1 MEPTKTDTAAVPL
14 DGGESRELH
23 RLIENLPL
31 AVIASDVQG
40 RIVRCNRRASQILKY
55 EPAELAYHPA
65 ETIYGEPQESARIE
79 KQLHD
84 SPHGRL
90 HNYETVVRTREGEL
104 IPILAAASWLHDE
117 GGARVGSVTYFEDLR
132 ATKEAERRIST
143 LLKENNLVSQ
153 TGEVEKTLHI
163 WAELMVIL
171 LNTTFCR
178 IFLLDQTEQ
187 FLVAK
192 AAYPIARAAE
202 RMEWEPGLGERTAV
216 AEWPR
221 MIEFIKSGSA
231 KVLQVERRGARVL
244 LEEWSR
250 RLGLKNGI
258 QSMLIVPLRT
268 KNRLLGLIDLGE
280 VRSTH
285 RSSFSWE
292 RQELATAIA
301 NQIAVS
307 LDHAHLYGITE
318 RHRSLLETLVEKSLQ
333 LRSDLDP
340 PMLLAYFVRDAANLV
355 GFSAAGF
362 FSDDPQS
369 KELVL
374 DVVHQLP
381 QDLIGRRVGWGRGLV
396 GRAALRKRPLVKRG
410 YSTWGPREDVFAAQG
425 FETAVAIPL
434 RDADQLDGVLFLAAD
449 AAKSQLA
456 DGDLEVLEQF
466 AAHAGLAW
474 RTSRLMHSEQ
484 QRLARLINL
493 SDMSGYIESSKD
505 VNTILRVLLT
515 GITAGYALGFNRA
528 AALLLDETR
537 TQLVGRAGV
546 GYLKETD
553 AHQDWEK
560 LYHRGLDNF
569 SEFLR
574 LLEQKALPPTPV
586 DERVRGLLIPLNSGE
601 ENNLFSRAINLQTHY
616 ILNEP
621 ARLAE
626 LPAAFREALEP
637 AAPAAIVPLVARGE
651 VLGLLFADTKFTKA
665 PITSE
670 VVESLLRFVNTV
682 ALNVQNVALLD
693 QTPARAAG
701 PERIREL
708 MTRQAEP
715 ESPRQVLQYVVEQ
728 TLDVTGA
735 SWVRLI
741 LIDPQ
746 GNKRSRI
753 DWVAKAAQ
761 DREIP
766 HISVLRPDGIS
777 MRVID
782 QGRPVLVEDTEKH
795 AKLVSST
802 ALHEGSRAFACLP
815 FYVQGQIVGV
825 VWIHYAAPRQFNGF
839 EVGNWQRYLN
849 FAAGLYADASR
860 RKRLNNLS
868 RLHAA
873 AAALAATTTPQAV
886 LDQIVRSTRNVLRA
900 DYIIPWLYDP
910 EQNRFAPVRSTV
922 ARIPEELWREWRRH
936 IPLPGGTA
944 DTIMRAGW
952 VGVEDINDPE
962 DSQQLQATTRQLVRS
977 PLIGASSFQG
987 VSLAAGRE
995 KLGVLYAIYKEPQF
1009 FAEDDRETATAFANH
1024 VTLALKK
1031 AQVMEQLTRVNEAA
1045 RTVAKVSVLGDKKRA
1060 LKSIAKQVIRVVG
1073 CDAVVLF
1080 VYDKATAKL
1089 EHPPTMM
1096 WVKNKKQASADDE
1109 VRRDS
1114 IVYDMLRRRSPYR
1127 AENVPADPLFK
1138 GKRFAAHEGIKAC
1151 LAVPL
1156 WVEGQGDGDAASE
1169 VGVIFINYRKPHRFT
1184 DGELEIIELF
1194 ANQAAIAIH
1203 NMQLYE
1209 DRVRRLSE
1217 QEALFDLSGEMLST
1231 NDSLKTLRRAVAVGA
1246 EQLGVEFC
1254 SIILRDST
1262 GRPTIRASKGF
1273 TRGLEGLVVTE
1284 HEAGGDLWATLTD
1297 GIPSVIDDY
1306 RERGAF
1312 PPLVAQYGITS
1323 GACVPVYQG
1332 GEPTGK
1338 IIGALVVQTRAP
1350 KPRHFSQPELAFL
1363 RLLANQTAIAYQS
1376 AVRFEKVERSRAYLR
1391 ALYKVSNALNTCYGP
1406 GMDYRRVL
1414 TPIVQAARYVT
1425 SIDGPPAVLAT
1436 IHTYDPEANTIEL
1449 QSVFPLEEYDRL
1461 RGRFGP
1467 QFPVDRERAPDGKI
1481 GIIGRVIEEGV
1492 EQLVPDVR
1500 QEQDDYLDFHHNTRS
1515 ELAVPLLDQGGR
1527 VVGVLNV
1534 ESNQTDAFNED
1545 DVEAMK
1551 ALAELAVIGLEN
1563 VKTYNAWQQGTRVLD
1578 TFTRIGKTINDVNLD
1593 LKATLKAVLKSIK
1606 EDSLIEYTAAE
1617 VCRGDVNKGVAEVI
1631 ESYGDPRY
1639 SDQAKRLYQ
1648 MGEGYTGWIA
1658 KNQCPLL
1665 ILDTAACKEPMPKV
1679 HDQRL
1684 PIRSFVGVP
1693 LRINEREF
1701 GTLELVSHI
1710 PNAFEKWHLYLL
1722 ECVRDL
1728 TEVAI
1733 RNAEQAKELQS
1744 EAYVAG
1750 LGAWG
1755 AEVAHYVNTEVGL
1768 IKLILHRLRNRPDLP
1783 GDVKEDLRLAQTYAD
1798 ALYFTREQD
1807 ASAVA
1812 EFDAVVSEAVDQ
1824 VEREWG
1830 QLTWRRDLNAAGHKV
1845 KISAWGLRD
1854 LTTHLL
1860 KNAAKYS
1867 PPEKIVREVR
1877 VRTWCDDGR
1886 AYLWVE
1892 DTGNGFP
1899 KEIEPVVFY
1908 QPIKRAGGDGTG
1920 LMLVRSMVKRY
1931 GGTVALY
1938 NVPGEGARVE
1948 VCLHLDAGA

>member
-1 MEPTKTDTAAVPL
+1 MERTNMDASAPPGVA
-14 DGGESRELH
+14 ESRKLH

-31 AVIASDVQG
+31 AVVAVDMRG
-40 RIVRCNRRASQILKY
+40 GIVHCNRRASQLLKY
-55 EPAELAYHPA
+55 EPAELISRPA
-65 ETIYGEPQESARIE
+65 ETIFGETDEPSRIE
-79 KQLHD
+79 KQLRD
-84 SPHGRL
+84 SPHGKL
-90 HNYETVVRTREGEL
+90 HNYESVVRTSDGEL
-104 IPILAAASWLHDE
+104 IPILVAASCLNDE
-117 GGARVGSVTYFEDLR
+117 QGERVGSVVYFEDLR
-132 ATKEAERRIST
+132 GVKEGERRLST

-163 WAELMVIL
+163 WAELMVML

-192 AAYPIARAAE
+192 AAYPITRAAE
-202 RMEWEPGLGERTAV
+202 PLEWGPGIGERTAV
-216 AEWPR
+216 SEWPR
-221 MIEFIKSGSA
+221 MTEFIKTGSA

-250 RLGLKNGI
+250 RLRLKNGI
-258 QSMLIVPLRT
+258 QSMLIIPLRT
-268 KNRLLGLIDLGE
+268 KDRLLGLIDLGE
-280 VRSTH
+280 MRSTH

-292 RQELATAIA
+292 RKELATAIA

-307 LDHAHLYGITE
+307 LDHARLYGITE
-318 RHRSLLETLVEKSLQ
+318 RHRMLLKTLDEKSLQ

-340 PMLLAYFVRDAANLV
+340 QTLLARFVRDAADLV
-355 GFSAAGF
+355 GFKAAAF
-362 FSDDPQS
+362 FTDDPQS

-374 DVVHQLP
+374 DVVHHLP
-381 QDLIGRRVGWGRGLV
+381 RDLVGRRVGWGEGLV
-396 GRAALRKRPLVKRG
+396 GRAAMRKRPLLKRG
-410 YSTWGPREDVFAAQG
+410 YSAWAPREELFAGQG
-425 FETAVAIPL
+425 FETAVAVPL
-434 RDADQLDGVLFLAAD
+434 RDADELNGVLFLGTD
-449 AAKSQLA
+449 APGTRLA
-456 DGDLEVLEQF
+456 GGDLEVLAQF

-474 RTSRLMHSEQ
+474 RTSRLVSSEQ
-484 QRLARLINL
+484 RRLARLINL

-528 AALLLDETR
+528 AVLLLDETR

-546 GYLKETD
+546 GYLNEAD
-553 AHQDWEK
+553 AHQDWER
-560 LYHRGLDNF
+560 LYHLGLDNF

-574 LLEQKALPPTPV
+574 LLEQEALPPTPV
-586 DERVRGLLIPLNSGE
+586 NERVRGLLIPLDSGE
-601 ENNLFSRAINLQTHY
+601 ENELFSRVINLQTHY
-616 ILNEP
+616 IINDP

-626 LPAAFREALEP
+626 LPAAFREAIEP
-637 AAPAAIVPLVARGE
+637 ASPAAVVPLVARGE
-651 VLGLLFADTKFTKA
+651 VLGLLFADTKFTQA
-665 PITSE
+665 QITGE
-670 VVESLLRFVNTV
+670 VVESLLRFVSTV
-682 ALNVQNVALLD
+682 ALNVHNVALLG
-693 QTPARAAG
+693 QTRVRTDRLGRMREQTNARA
-701 PERIREL
+701 ES
-708 MTRQAEP
+708 
-715 ESPRQVLQYVVEQ
+715 ESPRQVLQYVAEQ
-728 TLDVTGA
+728 TLDVADA

-753 DWVAKAAQ
+753 DWVAKAAH
-761 DREIP
+761 DLEIP
-766 HISVLRPDGIS
+766 HVSVLRPDGIS
-777 MRVID
+777 MTVME
-782 QGRPVLVEDTEKH
+782 QGRPVLVDDTEKR
-795 AKLVSST
+795 AEFVSST

-849 FAAGLYADASR
+849 FAAGLYADARR
-860 RKRLNNLS
+860 RKRLDNLS

-873 AAALAATTTPQAV
+873 SGALAATTTPKAV
-886 LDQIVRSTRNVLRA
+886 LDQIVRSARDVLRA

-910 EQNRFAPVRSTV
+910 EQNRFAPVRSSV
-922 ARIPEELWREWRRH
+922 GRIPEQLWSEWRKH

-962 DSQQLQATTRQLVRS
+962 ESQQLQDTTRQLVRS

-987 VSLAAGRE
+987 IALAAGRE
-995 KLGVLYAIYKEPQF
+995 QLGVLYAIYKEPQF
-1009 FAEDDRETATAFANH
+1009 FADDDRENATAFANH

-1031 AQVMEQLTRVNEAA
+1031 SQVMEQLTRVNEAA

-1060 LKSIAKQVIRVVG
+1060 LKSIAKQVISVVG
-1073 CDAVVLF
+1073 CGAVVLF
-1080 VYDKATAKL
+1080 VYDKTTAKL

-1096 WVKNKKQASADDE
+1096 WVRNKKRASADDE

-1114 IVYDMLRRRSPYR
+1114 IVYDILRRRTPYR
-1127 AENVPADPLFK
+1127 AENIPEDPLFK
-1138 GKRFAAHEGIKAC
+1138 GKRFAEHERIKAC

-1184 DGELEIIELF
+1184 DAEMEIIELF
-1194 ANQAAIAIH
+1194 ANQTAIAIH

-1209 DRVRRLSE
+1209 ERVRRLGE
-1217 QEALFDLSGEMLST
+1217 QKALVDLSGEMLRT

-1246 EQLGVEFC
+1246 QQLGVEFC
-1254 SIILRDST
+1254 SIILRDRA
-1262 GRPTIRASKGF
+1262 GRPTIRASEGF
-1273 TRGLEGLVVTE
+1273 ARGLEELEVTE
-1284 HEAGGDLWATLTD
+1284 REAGSDLWATLMD
-1297 GIPSVIDDY
+1297 GTPAAIDDY
-1306 RERGAF
+1306 HERGAL
-1312 PPLVAQYGITS
+1312 PPLVEQYGITS

-1332 GEPTGK
+1332 GESTGK
-1338 IIGALVVQTRAP
+1338 VIGALVVQTRAP
-1350 KPRHFSQPELAFL
+1350 KPRHFSHPELAFL
-1363 RLLANQTAIAYQS
+1363 QLLANQTAIAYQS

-1391 ALYKVSNALNTCYGP
+1391 ALYKVSNALSACYGP
-1406 GMDYRRVL
+1406 GMDYQKVF
-1414 TPIVQAARYVT
+1414 TPIVQAARYIT
-1425 SIDGPPAVLAT
+1425 SIEGPPAVLAT
-1436 IHTYDPEANTIEL
+1436 IHTYDPVENALEL
-1449 QSVFPLEEYDRL
+1449 RSVFPFEEYDRL
-1461 RGRFGP
+1461 LGRFGQ
-1467 QFPVDRERAPDGKI
+1467 QFTIDRERAPDGKI
-1481 GIIGRVIEEGV
+1481 GIVGRVVEEGV
-1492 EQLVPDVR
+1492 EQLVPDVS
-1500 QEQDDYLDFHHNTRS
+1500 QEQDDYLNFHRSTLS
-1515 ELAVPLLDQGGR
+1515 ELAVPLLDHER

-1534 ESNQTDAFNED
+1534 ESDQPDAFNDD

-1563 VKTYNAWQQGTRVLD
+1563 VRTYDAWRQGTRVLD
-1578 TFTRIGKTINDVNLD
+1578 TFAQIGKTINNVNLD

-1606 EDSLIEYTAAE
+1606 EDSLIDYTAAE

-1631 ESYGDPRY
+1631 EYHGDPRY
-1639 SDQAKRLYQ
+1639 SDQAGRLYQ

-1658 KNQCPLL
+1658 KNQRPLL
-1665 ILDTAACKEPMPKV
+1665 IPDTEACREPAPKV

-1710 PNAFEKWHLYLL
+1710 PYAFEKWHLYLL

-1755 AEVAHYVNTEVGL
+1755 AEVAHYVKTEVGL
-1768 IKLILHRLRNRPDLP
+1768 IKLILYRLRKRPDVP
-1783 GDVKEDLRLAQTYAD
+1783 EDVKEDLSRAQNYAD

-1812 EFDAVVSEAVDQ
+1812 ELDTVVEEAVAQ
-1824 VEREWG
+1824 FESEWG
-1830 QLTWRRDLNAAGHKV
+1830 QLTWHRDLNAPGCKV
-1845 KISAWGLRD
+1845 KISAWGL
-1854 LTTHLL
+1854 LAVTAHLL
-1860 KNAAKYS
+1860 ENAAKYS
-1867 PPEKIVREVR
+1867 PSEKPLREVR
-1877 VRTWCDDGR
+1877 VRTWCGDGF
-1886 AYLWVE
+1886 AYLRVE

-1899 KEIEPVVFY
+1899 KEIEPLVFY

-1931 GGTVALY
+1931 GGTVALH
-1938 NVPGEGARVE
+1938 NSPGEGARIE
-1948 VCLHLDAGA
+1948 VCLHLDAGV

>member
-1 MEPTKTDTAAVPL
+1 MEPTNTDAAAPPH
-14 DGGESRELH
+14 GAESRELR

-31 AVIASDVQG
+31 AVVASDARG
-40 RIVRCNRRASQILKY
+40 MIAHCNRRASQILKY
-55 EPAELAYHPA
+55 EPAELASRPA
-65 ETIYGEPQESARIE
+65 ETIYGDPQEAARIE
-79 KQLHD
+79 KHLHD
-84 SPHGRL
+84 SPQGKL
-90 HNYETVVRTREGEL
+90 HNYETVVRTRDGEL

-132 ATKEAERRIST
+132 TIKEAERRVST
-143 LLKENNLVSQ
+143 LLKENNLFSQ

-192 AAYPIARAAE
+192 AAHPITRAPE
-202 RMEWEPGLGERTAV
+202 GFEWEPGLGERTDV
-216 AEWPR
+216 AEWPS

-231 KVLQVERRGARVL
+231 KVLQVEGRRARVL

-250 RLGLKNGI
+250 RLRLKNGI

-292 RQELATAIA
+292 RQELATSIA

-307 LDHAHLYGITE
+307 LDHARLYGITE
-318 RHRSLLETLVEKSLQ
+318 RHRKLLETLVAKSLQ

-340 PMLLAYFVRDAANLV
+340 PTLLARFVRDAADLV
-355 GFSAAGF
+355 GFKAAGF
-362 FSDDPQS
+362 FTDDPQS

-381 QDLIGRRVGWGRGLV
+381 QELVGRRVGWGQGLV

-410 YSTWGPREDVFAAQG
+410 YSAWGPREEVFAEQG
-425 FETAVAIPL
+425 FETAVALPL
-434 RDADQLDGVLFLAAD
+434 RDADRLDGVLFLAAD
-449 AAKSQLA
+449 AAGPQLA
-456 DGDLEVLEQF
+456 GGDLEVLAQF

-474 RTSRLMHSEQ
+474 RTSRLVNSEQ
-484 QRLARLINL
+484 RRLARLINL
-493 SDMSGYIESSKD
+493 ADMSGYIESSKD

-528 AALLLDETR
+528 AALLLDEGR

-546 GYLKETD
+546 GYLNETD
-553 AHQDWEK
+553 AHQDWAR
-560 LYHRGLDNF
+560 LYRHGLDNF

-574 LLEQKALPPTPV
+574 LLEQEALPPTPV
-586 DERVRGLLIPLNSGE
+586 DERVRGLLIPLNPGE
-601 ENNLFSRAINLQTHY
+601 QNDLFSRAVNLQTHY
-616 ILNEP
+616 ILNEST
-621 ARLAE
+621 RLAE

-637 AAPAAIVPLVARGE
+637 SAPAVIVPLVARGE
-651 VLGLLFADTKFTKA
+651 VLGLLFADTKFTRA
-665 PITSE
+665 PITGE

-682 ALNVQNVALLD
+682 ALNVQNVALLG
-693 QTPARAAG
+693 QAPARRAG
-701 PERIREL
+701 TEQAREL
-708 MTRQAEP
+708 TARRAGGP
-715 ESPRQVLQYVVEQ
+715 ESPRQVLQYVAEQ
-728 TLDVTGA
+728 TLDVAGA

-741 LIDPQ
+741 LIDQQ

-766 HISVLRPDGIS
+766 HVSVLRPDGIS
-777 MRVID
+777 MRVIE
-782 QGRPVLVEDTEKH
+782 QGRPVLVEDTEKQ
-795 AKLVSST
+795 AELVSST

-860 RKRLNNLS
+860 RKRLDNLG

-873 AAALAATTTPQAV
+873 ANALAATTTPQAV
-886 LDQIVRSTRNVLRA
+886 LDQIVRSTRDVLRA

-910 EQNRFAPVRSTV
+910 EQNRFAPVRSTA

-952 VGVEDINDPE
+952 VGVEDVNDPE

-987 VSLAAGRE
+987 VALAAGRE
-995 KLGVLYAIYKEPQF
+995 QLGVLYAIYKEPQF

-1080 VYDKATAKL
+1080 VYDKTTAKL

-1096 WVKNKKQASADDE
+1096 WVKNKKQASAEDE

-1114 IVYDMLRRRSPYR
+1114 VVYEMLKRHAPYK
-1127 AENVPADPLFK
+1127 AESVPADPLFR
-1138 GKRFAAHEGIKAC
+1138 GKRFAADEGIKSC

-1194 ANQAAIAIH
+1194 ANQTAIAIH

-1209 DRVRRLSE
+1209 ERVRRLGE
-1217 QEALFDLSGEMLST
+1217 QKALFELSGEMLST
-1231 NDSLKTLRRAVAVGA
+1231 NDSLKTLRRAAAVGA
-1246 EQLGVEFC
+1246 GQLGVEFC
-1254 SIILRDST
+1254 SIILRDRA
-1262 GRPTIRASKGF
+1262 GRPTVRASEGF
-1273 TRGLEGLVVTE
+1273 ARDLKGLEVTE
-1284 HEAGGDLWATLTD
+1284 PEAGSDLWATLTD
-1297 GIPSVIDDY
+1297 GIPGVIDDY
-1306 RERGAF
+1306 RERGAL

-1332 GEPTGK
+1332 GESTGK
-1338 IIGALVVQTRAP
+1338 VIGALVVQTRAP
-1350 KPRHFSQPELAFL
+1350 KPRHFSHPELAFL
-1363 RLLANQTAIAYQS
+1363 KLLANQTAIAYQS
-1376 AVRFEKVERSRAYLR
+1376 AVRFEKMERSRAYLR
-1391 ALYKVSNALNTCYGP
+1391 ALYKVSNALNACYGP
-1406 GMDYRRVL
+1406 GMDYHRVL
-1414 TPIVQAARYVT
+1414 TPIVQAAGYIT
-1425 SIDGPPAVLAT
+1425 SIEGPPAVLAT
-1436 IHTYDPEANTIEL
+1436 IHTYDPASNTIEL
-1449 QSVFPLEEYDRL
+1449 QSVFPREEYDRI
-1461 RGRFGP
+1461 RGHFGP
-1467 QFPVDRERAPDGKI
+1467 QFPVDRERAPGGKI
-1481 GIIGRVIEEGV
+1481 GIIGRVVEERS

-1500 QEQDDYLDFHHNTRS
+1500 LEQDDYLDFQQSTRS
-1515 ELAVPLLDQGGR
+1515 ELAVPLLDRGR

-1534 ESNQTDAFNED
+1534 ESDQPDAFNED
-1545 DVEAMK
+1545 DVEAVK

-1563 VKTYNAWQQGTRVLD
+1563 VRTYNAWRQGTRVLD
-1578 TFTRIGKTINDVNLD
+1578 TFARVGKTINDVNLD
-1593 LKATLKAVLKSIK
+1593 LKATLEAVLKSIK

-1617 VCRGDVNKGVAEVI
+1617 VCRGDLTRGVAEVVV
-1631 ESYGDPRY
+1631 SYGDPRY
-1639 SDQAKRLYQ
+1639 SDQAERLYQ

-1658 KNQCPLL
+1658 KNQCSLL
-1665 ILDTAACKEPMPKV
+1665 IPDTAACKEPAPKV

-1733 RNAEQAKELQS
+1733 RNVEQAKELQS

-1783 GDVKEDLRLAQTYAD
+1783 GDVKEDLRRAQTYAD

-1812 EFDAVVSEAVDQ
+1812 ELDAVVSEAAEQ
-1824 VEREWG
+1824 VESEWG
-1830 QLTWRRDLNAAGHKV
+1830 HLTWRRDLNAAGCKV
-1845 KISAWGLRD
+1845 KISAWGLRH

-1860 KNAAKYS
+1860 ENAAKYS
-1867 PPEKIVREVR
+1867 PPEKPVREVR
-1877 VRTWCDDGR
+1877 VRTWCEDGL
-1886 AYLWVE
+1886 AYLRVE

-1899 KEIEPVVFY
+1899 KKIEPLVFY
-1908 QPIKRAGGDGTG
+1908 EPIKRAGGDGTG

-1938 NVPGEGARVE
+1938 NSPGEGARVE
-1948 VCLHLDAGA
+1948 VCLHLDAGE